1 MKIRPHNLDIQAWS
15 TYTTRFK
22 LVSPG
27 FDIRVLKTDEYVMVS
42 ELREWWNARGGAPG
56 AKGEVVR
63 RDKEGGVV
71 NEDGVNISKKM
82 KKISEM
88 EVNTFSDLVCE
99 VPPPAYLSIL
109 AITEIDILG
118 GQNISRAAIYFIRHR
133 LHSKHVLILLSMVQ
147 RPQRLER
154 SLWEIH
160 LTTRMLGRRSPN
172 RRNV

>member
-27 FDIRVLKTDEYVMVS
+27 FDIRVLKTDEYVMVR
-42 ELREWWNARGGAPG
+42 ELRELWNARGGAPG

-71 NEDGVNISKKM
+71 NEDGVNVSKKM

-99 VPPPAYLSIL
+99 VPLPFAYLSIF
-109 AITEIDILG
+109 AITKIDIL
-118 GQNISRAAIYFIRHR
+118 RW
-133 LHSKHVLILLSMVQ
+133 SKHTPDNHIPYTSQTTLKT
-147 RPQRLER
+147 RPY
-154 SLWEIH
+154 SPTNGPTA
-160 LTTRMLGRRSPN
+160 TTTGKVPLGNTPYNS
-172 RRNV
+172 NVGTT